1 MNTTQ
6 REVTLDDLLNNPFQ
20 RNDNINGGVRAEDDG
35 RFQHDAKLHV
45 RFYSRPVMHAAK
57 SREAGRPIHEQV
69 DFVEIMVPGDKHSVI
84 DRKARELDKRRFS
97 RQWAA
102 YAAGKQDQQAGTPLA
117 SLPFM
122 SPAKA
127 EEYKFF
133 HITTAEQLAGASDGS
148 TAAQA
153 IMGFNGDK
161 QKAAAYLQMA
171 AGNAPILQM
180 QQALEDKENQIAAMQ
195 EQMNQMNQ
203 KIAELASKPVKKMVA
218 AE

>member
-6 REVTLDDLLNNPFQ
+6 REVRLDDLLSDPFR
-20 RNDNINGGVRAEDDG
+20 RNDALGGGVRAEDDG
-35 RFQHDAKLHV
+35 RFQHDTKLHV
-45 RFYSRPVMHAAK
+45 RFYSRPMMNAAK
-57 SREAGRPIHEQV
+57 SREAGRPIHEQI

-84 DRKARELDKRRFS
+84 ERKARELDKRRFS

-102 YAAGKQDQQAGTPLA
+102 YSAGKEDQQAGTPLS

-122 SPAKA
+122 LPAKA

-148 TAAQA
+148 SAAQA

-180 QQALEDKENQIAAMQ
+180 QQALEDKENQITAMQ

-203 KIAELASKPVKKMVA
+203 RIAELATKPTKKAVT